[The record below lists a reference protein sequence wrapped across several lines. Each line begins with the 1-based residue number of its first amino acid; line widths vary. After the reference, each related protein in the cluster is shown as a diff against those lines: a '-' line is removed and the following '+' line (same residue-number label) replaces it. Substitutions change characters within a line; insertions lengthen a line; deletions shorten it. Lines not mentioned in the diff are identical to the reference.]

1 VGRIPDG
8 PLRLAE
14 ARAHLARAT
23 AEQQSRLDRHAAII
37 ASGQRPLGR
46 PPVAIERSS
55 RVLRAQRAV
64 QAAIDAAEKANAPDG
79 PRGAFF
85 KHRKPKHLPKIVA
98 NTTDPHSR
106 IMPTRKGFVQ
116 GYNAQV
122 AVSSDQVIL
131 AVTLG
136 QSTNDQGCFLPMMH
150 AATRAAAGLHA
161 VTGNDQHLVGTVL
174 ADAGYA
180 AEANLA
186 APGPD
191 RLIALGK
198 GRDHAKTATR
208 EPTHGPP
215 APDATT
221 REAMDHRLRTE
232 QGRTLYK
239 RRGAT
244 VEPAIGNLKKILD
257 RFSCRGLDAAQGELQ
272 LAASAFNLMKIYRA
286 ANT

>member
-1 VGRIPDG
+1 
-8 PLRLAE
+8 
-14 ARAHLARAT
+14 
-23 AEQQSRLDRHAAII
+23 LDRHAAII
-37 ASGQRPLGR
+37 AAGSRPMGR
-46 PPVAIERSS
+46 PPVTMEQSS
-55 RVLRAQRAV
+55 QVLRARRAV
-64 QAAIDAAEKANAPDG
+64 QAAIDATEKAAAAG
-79 PRGAFF
+79 ELRGASF

-98 NTTDPHSR
+98 NTTDPESR

-131 AVTLG
+131 AVALG
-136 QSTNDQGCFLPMMH
+136 QSTNDQGCFLPMMR

-161 VTGNDQHLVGTVL
+161 VTGNDQHLVGTIL

-180 AEANLA
+180 TEVNLA
-186 APGPD
+186 GPGPE

-215 APDATT
+215 SPDATA
-221 REAMDHRLRTE
+221 REAMHHRLRTE
-232 QGRTLYK
+232 QGRALYK

-257 RFSCRGLDAAQGELQ
+257 RFSCRGQDAAFGELQ

>member
-1 VGRIPDG
+1 
-8 PLRLAE
+8 
-14 ARAHLARAT
+14 
-23 AEQQSRLDRHAAII
+23 LDRHAAII
-37 ASGQRPLGR
+37 AAGKLPMGR
-46 PPVAIERSS
+46 PPVTMEQSS
-55 RVLRAQRAV
+55 RVAPAQRAV
-64 QAAIDAAEKANAPDG
+64 QAEHRTDAADVR
-79 PRGAFF
+79 RGILQTSQAETPAEDRGE
-85 KHRKPKHLPKIVA
+85 HDRSPIADHA
-98 NTTDPHSR
+98 YA
-106 IMPTRKGFVQ
+106 Q
-116 GYNAQV
+116 GIRAGIQRTGRRQR
-122 AVSSDQVIL
+122 SDQVIL

-150 AATRAAAGLHA
+150 AATRAAAGLHGF
-161 VTGNDQHLVGTVL
+161 TGNDQHLVGTVL

-215 APDATT
+215 SPDATA

-232 QGRTLYK
+232 QGRALYK

-257 RFSCRGLDAAQGELQ
+257 RFSCRGLDAALGELQ